1 MGDHPQPQPSPTT
14 LDTFVRLLRWRRL
27 ILINTLIVAAA
38 AVVISLLLPNWYE
51 AEVSLLPPKDE
62 LGMLGGA
69 LGGLAGT
76 MGGGGSAL
84 AALSASYNLP
94 LWSSPSD
101 LLVGVLRS
109 RRLRE
114 AVARE
119 HGLAEVYEVENI
131 DQVLLAMRERIKT
144 GARINGIVWLSVL
157 DKEPERAAAIAQ
169 SCLDHLDTIQR
180 ETNRSR
186 AAAVRGFIEQRLAA
200 TERGLAATE
209 DSLQAFQERHGLL
222 APEEQTRALVETI
235 AGVEAQRLA
244 AVVERDALLAQVG
257 PDHPE
262 VKRYHALVASL
273 QEARASLEGDWSRAT
288 TGGPSAIIGL
298 SQLPS
303 LTFEFLRRYR
313 EAEIQAAVFELLTQL
328 HEQYRIQEV
337 RDLPTIQVL
346 DPPVPPQ
353 EKARPHRAVICVIAT
368 LLAFVASLFVA
379 WQLDR
384 AAQLAERDP
393 GQYAQLEK
401 LLSGVGLRFVLPRR

>member
-1 MGDHPQPQPSPTT
+1 MPDPQSSPTT
-14 LDTFVRLLRWRRL
+14 LDLLVRLLRWRRL
-27 ILINTLIVAAA
+27 ILINTLVVAVA

-69 LGGLAGT
+69 LGGLAGS
-76 MGGGGSAL
+76 MGGGSSAL
-84 AALSASYNLP
+84 ATLSASYNLP

-119 HGLAEVYEVENI
+119 HELAEVYKVENI

-144 GARINGIVWLSVL
+144 GARINGIVWMKVL

-186 AAAVRGFIEQRLAA
+186 AAAVRQFIEQRLAA
-200 TERGLAATE
+200 TEQGLGAAE

-257 PDHPE
+257 ADHPE
-262 VKRYHALVASL
+262 VKRYQALVTSL
-273 QEARASLEGDWSRAT
+273 EEARASLEGDWSRAAR
-288 TGGPSAIIGL
+288 GGPSAIIGL
-298 SQLPS
+298 DQLPS

-346 DPPVPPQ
+346 DPPVAPL

-368 LLAFVASLFVA
+368 LLAFFVSLLVA

-384 AAQLAERDP
+384 AAQLAERSP
-393 GQYAQLEK
+393 GQYAQLER
-401 LLSGVGLRFVLPRR
+401 LLSGVGLRFILPRR